1 MQGIRGTFLLLKKL
15 FIVKKKKKKKK
26 KKENSFR
33 LLKCFFTI
41 RKLFTEGFLGETK
54 KYSSEVPCRTFRVNA
69 K

>member
-15 FIVKKKKKKKK
+15 FIVKKKEK

-54 KYSSEVPCRTFRVNA
+54 QYYSEVPCRTFRVNA